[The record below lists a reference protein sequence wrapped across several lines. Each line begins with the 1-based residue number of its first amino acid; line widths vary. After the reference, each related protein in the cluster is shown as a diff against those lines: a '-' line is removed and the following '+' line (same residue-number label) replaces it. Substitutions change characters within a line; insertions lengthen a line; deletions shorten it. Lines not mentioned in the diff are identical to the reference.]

1 MDILQLV
8 DNMSNEMYLRLKHAA
23 ETGKWPEGTPV
34 EQAQRDSALQLSM
47 AYQSRHL
54 NSDQMLSVGANGEL
68 VTKTKHELK
77 SQFNSENKG
86 AEITPCDKSKV
97 NPQEDIAR
105 FTDI

>member
-1 MDILQLV
+1 
-8 DNMSNEMYLRLKHAA
+8 MSTEMYLRLKHAA

-68 VTKTKHELK
+68 VTKTKRDLK
-77 SQFNSENKG
+77 NEFSSQNKE
-86 AEITPCDKSKV
+86 AEITPCHKNDV
-97 NPQEDIAR
+97 NTHEDIAR